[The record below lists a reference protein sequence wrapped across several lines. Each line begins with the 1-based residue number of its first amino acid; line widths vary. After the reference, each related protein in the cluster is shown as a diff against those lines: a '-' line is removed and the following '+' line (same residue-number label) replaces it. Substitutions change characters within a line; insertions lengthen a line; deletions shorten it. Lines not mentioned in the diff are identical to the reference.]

1 MPAASAR
8 PRSNRP
14 APIPG
19 DAAAELADR
28 LHSSAIRLLRQ
39 LRRED
44 ARAGLSGP
52 RLSALSVVVFAG
64 PLTLGELA
72 AAEQVRP
79 PTMTRLV
86 RALEARRLVA
96 READD
101 RDGRVVRVRATAK
114 GRTLM
119 AKGRA
124 RRVRALAEGLR
135 TLDQAEVA
143 ALGGAV
149 ETLERVVGRLA
160 QPSPAVAAPEKS
172 GVSPPTG
179 ATAE

>member
-1 MPAASAR
+1 VPARSAR
-8 PRSNRP
+8 PRP
-14 APIPG
+14 AGRAAPG
-19 DAAAELADR
+19 GAPSDAATELADR
-28 LHSSAIRLLRQ
+28 LHSAAIHLLRR

-44 ARAGLSGP
+44 ARTGLSGP

-72 AAEQVRP
+72 AAEQVKP

-86 RALEARRLVA
+86 RALEARGLVT
-96 READD
+96 REPDE
-101 RDGRVVRVRATAK
+101 RDGRVVRLRATAK

-119 AKGRA
+119 AEGRA

-135 TLDQAEVA
+135 TLDAAEVA

-149 ETLERVVGRLA
+149 EVIERVVGRL
-160 QPSPAVAAPEKS
+160 
-172 GVSPPTG
+172 GRVS
-179 ATAE
+179 

>member
-1 MPAASAR
+1 MPAAAI
-8 PRSNRP
+8 
-14 APIPG
+14 APG
-19 DAAAELADR
+19 DAATQLADR
-28 LHSSAIRLLRQ
+28 LHSAAIHLLRR

-44 ARAGLSGP
+44 ARTGLSGP

-86 RALEARRLVA
+86 RALEARELVT
-96 READD
+96 REPDE
-101 RDGRVVRVRATAK
+101 RDGRVVRLRATAK

-119 AKGRA
+119 AEGRA

-135 TLDQAEVA
+135 SLDDSDVA
-143 ALGGAV
+143 ALDDAV
-149 ETLERVVGRLA
+149 GTLERVVKRLA
-160 QPSPAVAAPEKS
+160 DV
-172 GVSPPTG
+172 T
-179 ATAE
+179 

>member
-1 MPAASAR
+1 VAVR
-8 PRSNRP
+8 
-14 APIPG
+14 G
-19 DAAAELADR
+19 DAATELADR
-28 LHSSAIRLLRQ
+28 LHSAAIHLLRR

-44 ARAGLSGP
+44 ARTGLSGP

-72 AAEQVRP
+72 AAEQVKP

-86 RALEARRLVA
+86 RALEARRLVV
-96 READD
+96 RETDAD
-101 RDGRVVRVRATAK
+101 DGRVVRLRATAK

-119 AKGRA
+119 AEGRA

-135 TLDQAEVA
+135 TLDPADVA

-149 ETLERVVGRLA
+149 ETLERVVSRLTMTRA
-160 QPSPAVAAPEKS
+160 RSTP
-172 GVSPPTG
+172 
-179 ATAE
+179 